1 MADTYLS
8 SVKLG
13 GTEYEIY
20 AKSALSAGWVPASA
34 IDGQID
40 GSAIS
45 GTISAEVISG
55 VPASALPVIPTSALS
70 NTSIPWSA
78 LAPHTTTSSTTSTEK
93 FWTTSATMDYV
104 TKYVAGKISNV
115 YKFKGTCS
123 TANLPNN
130 AENGDVWDLSDAGA
144 INPGSQTHSARV
156 DIGDNVAWV
165 DEDGGYWDKL
175 AAVDAAGKLDVT
187 AFTAWSAN
195 TASEFSGSAAS
206 ANTAWV
212 TMNVSG
218 NDGTQA
224 GNTASADGYS
234 LIQSALSGASAW
246 ETITAWS
253 ADGKPISTSGNY
265 LVGDGSKSAKLALVE
280 PENSIVSGTTQA
292 TALVNAQGI
301 SSFVD
306 SNYIAKTDIYV
317 NTETGKEHQL
327 VINNL

>member
-8 SVKLG
+8 SVKVG
-13 GTEYEIY
+13 GTDYDIY

-34 IDGQID
+34 IEGKID

-78 LAPHTTTSSTTSTEK
+78 LEPHTAGSGSDATDK
-93 FWTTSATMDYV
+93 LWTPSATREYV
-104 TKYVAGKISNV
+104 TDYVAGKISNV
-115 YKFKGTCS
+115 YKFQGS
-123 TANLPNN
+123 TTIAGLPQNPD
-130 AENGDVWDLSDAGA
+130 NGDVYNLTDNGIINAGT
-144 INPGSQTHSARV
+144 THSARV

-165 DEDGGYWDKL
+165 AGDGGWWDKL

-187 AFTAWSAN
+187 AFTSWSAN
-195 TASEFSGSAAS
+195 TNGDSTFAGSAAS

-218 NDGTQA
+218 NDGQG

-253 ADGKPISTSGNY
+253 ADGKPISTSGGY
-265 LVGDGSKSAKLALVE
+265 LVGDGTNSAKLALVE
-280 PENSIVSGTTQA
+280 PENSIVNGTTQA
-292 TALVNAQGI
+292 SALVNAGGI

-306 SNYIAKTDIYV
+306 TNYIAKTDITV
-317 NTETGKEHQL
+317 DTTTHQL
-327 VINNL
+327 VIDNTNT

>member
-8 SVKLG
+8 SVKVG
-13 GTEYEIY
+13 GTDYEIY
-20 AKSALSAGWVPASA
+20 AKSALSAGWVPATAIEGPIPASSITAVNENAISSVNISA
-34 IDGQID
+34 ITAVQE
-40 GSAIS
+40 SAIS
-45 GTISAEVISG
+45 SV
-55 VPASALPVIPTSALS
+55 
-70 NTSIPWSA
+70 PWSA
-78 LAPHTTTSSTTSTEK
+78 ISALTATSSQSGNTTG
-93 FWTTSATMDYV
+93 FWTPQTTNEFV
-104 TKYVAGKISNV
+104 TQVVKESISNV
-115 YKFKGTCS
+115 YKFKGTCQV
-123 TANLPNN
+123 AALPTTDNQ
-130 AENGDVWDLSDAGA
+130 NGDVWNLSNGGT
-144 INPGSQTHSARV
+144 INEGDSSHSAIV
-156 DIGDNVAWV
+156 YTSDNVAWITA
-165 DEDGGYWDKL
+165 DGGYWDKL
-175 AAVDAAGKLDVT
+175 ASTDTSAKLDTT

-218 NDGTQA
+218 NDGTQG
-224 GNTASADGYS
+224 GNTTSADGYS

-265 LVGDGSKSAKLALVE
+265 LVGDGSNSAKLALVE
-280 PENSIVSGTTQA
+280 PESSIGETTQA
-292 TALVNAQGI
+292 SALVNAQGI

-306 SNYIAKTDIYV
+306 TNYIAKSDIYV